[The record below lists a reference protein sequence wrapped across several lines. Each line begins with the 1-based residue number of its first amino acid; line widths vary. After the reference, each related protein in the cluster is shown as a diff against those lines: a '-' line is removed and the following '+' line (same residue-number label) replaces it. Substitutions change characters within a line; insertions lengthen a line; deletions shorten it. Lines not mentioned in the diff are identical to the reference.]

1 MDDLDPLD
9 LVIEGGTVVDG
20 TGAAGFHAAVGV
32 RGDRLWVLR
41 GDVLEVPATR
51 RIDATGLV
59 VAPGFIDVHSHSGLV
74 ILAEPRHEPKVH
86 QGVTTEVIGVDGN
99 SYAPF
104 RSREDLH
111 AFARLN
117 AGLDG
122 LPDGLALDWGS
133 TDSYLRRLDGHVALN
148 LAFLVGNSAL
158 RIEALG
164 WDDVPADAAALDR
177 MRGLLRESM
186 EEGAFGVSSGLDYP
200 PGAFASTSELAALT
214 GEAARLGGI
223 YHTHVRYA
231 LGDGF
236 LDPFREAIEIG
247 RRGGGPV
254 HITHFYRRATAP
266 GPAEEMIALV
276 EEARARGQD
285 VTWDTYP
292 YEWASTRLLIMLP
305 PWVQAGGPGPLMERL
320 ADAAVRQRL
329 RAEIGARGTAYA
341 GTSPW
346 DDLRLGALRSDAY
359 REWEG
364 RTLGELMRAS
374 GKDVVDAACDMLIAE
389 DLRTNQ
395 VTPGPAHGS
404 LGPFLAH
411 PVSMVGT
418 DSTFIGAKPSP
429 RTWGSFPRVL
439 GELVRDQRLMG
450 LEEAVRKITSAPAA
464 RLGIP
469 DRGLLR
475 DGMRA
480 DITVFDPATIASTA
494 TYQEPRSFPVGIP
507 YVIVNGTLV
516 VDGGSHTGA
525 LPGRALRRGRST

>member
-1 MDDLDPLD
+1 
-9 LVIEGGTVVDG
+9 
-20 TGAAGFHAAVGV
+20 V
-32 RGDRLWVLR
+32 RC
-41 GDVLEVPATR
+41 PSTSPTYR
-51 RIDATGLV
+51 R
-59 VAPGFIDVHSHSGLV
+59 
-74 ILAEPRHEPKVH
+74 PRH
-86 QGVTTEVIGVDGN
+86 
-99 SYAPF
+99 
-104 RSREDLH
+104 RSGQEK
-111 AFARLN
+111 
-117 AGLDG
+117 
-122 LPDGLALDWGS
+122 
-133 TDSYLRRLDGHVALN
+133 
-148 LAFLVGNSAL
+148 
-158 RIEALG
+158 
-164 WDDVPADAAALDR
+164 
-177 MRGLLRESM
+177 
-186 EEGAFGVSSGLDYP
+186 
-200 PGAFASTSELAALT
+200 
-214 GEAARLGGI
+214 
-223 YHTHVRYA
+223 
-231 LGDGF
+231 
-236 LDPFREAIEIG
+236 
-247 RRGGGPV
+247 
-254 HITHFYRRATAP
+254 
-266 GPAEEMIALV
+266 IALV
-276 EEARARGQD
+276 EEAGARGQD

-320 ADAAVRQRL
+320 AGAAVRQRL

-439 GELVRDQRLMG
+439 GELVRDQRLMASRRRAHDHLG
-450 LEEAVRKITSAPAA
+450 PAA